1 MVTAISAVSEYQPIF
16 IQEELTMTKEKVIEI
31 LANYLEI
38 DPSEITDETTFEDL
52 DLDSLSAQEVVM
64 ELEDAMDG
72 VELDVTKAGK
82 SVKELVDYITGI
94 QG

>member
-1 MVTAISAVSEYQPIF
+1 
-16 IQEELTMTKEKVIEI
+16 MTKEKVIEI

-64 ELEDAMDG
+64 ELEDEMDG
-72 VELDVTKAGK
+72 VELDVTQAGK

>member
-1 MVTAISAVSEYQPIF
+1 
-16 IQEELTMTKEKVIEI
+16 MTKEKVIEI